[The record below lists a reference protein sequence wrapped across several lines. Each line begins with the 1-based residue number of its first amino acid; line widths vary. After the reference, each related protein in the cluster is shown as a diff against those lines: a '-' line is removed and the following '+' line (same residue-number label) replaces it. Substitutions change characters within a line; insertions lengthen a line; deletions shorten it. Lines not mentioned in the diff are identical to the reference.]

1 MQLKA
6 YFLQILGEFT
16 DCEEPS
22 VTLSFVSLNFIARML
37 LFFCDCYRNVLNYF
51 CSTYCTSCI
60 SVFAELFSCTIF
72 IASLIGNRV
81 F

>member
-22 VTLSFVSLNFIARML
+22 VTLSFVSLNFIARIL
-37 LFFCDCYRNVLNYF
+37 LFFCDCYRSVLNYF

-60 SVFAELFSCTIF
+60 SVFAGLFSCTIF
-72 IASLIGNRV
+72 IVSLIGNCG